1 MKIVTIEQMREL
13 DRQANAAG
21 QPFAA
26 LMERAGRAVAEAIGA
41 RCALAGASVLVL
53 VGPGHNGGDGL
64 VCGRYLAQMGAQ
76 VGLYI
81 WKREVAQDANWARA
95 AELGLAATWSGEDA
109 GLARLR
115 QLAAGTD
122 VIVDALLGTGV
133 ARPIGGTLLEI
144 LEATRQ
150 ALAERRVSDADR
162 PLCVPHRPPE
172 PSPRSPLVV
181 AVDVPSGI
189 DGNTGAAD
197 PAALPA
203 DLTVTFG
210 LPKIGQFRYPAA
222 ALLGEL
228 LIADIGI
235 PAGLDR
241 DIRLELATPQGVRQR
256 LPLRPPDAHKGSFGK
271 ALVVAGSARYVGAA
285 CLASAAASRAGAG
298 LVTLAAAQT
307 LHPIL
312 AAKLTEATF
321 LPLPDAEGALVEAA
335 LAALDSE
342 LPGYQALLV
351 GPGLGQDPR
360 TRAFIRGL
368 LGLTPARPQERLGFL
383 GAADGAP
390 APARALPPALV
401 IDADGLNGLAE
412 TPGWWR
418 ELRAPAVLTPHPGEM
433 ARLLGCSV
441 AEVQA
446 DRLGA
451 AQRAARD
458 WGHVVALKGAY
469 TVIAA
474 PTGET
479 TIAPFANPGLASAG
493 TGDVLAGTIVG
504 LLAQGLSAYDAAVAG
519 VYAHGL
525 AGELARRELGEMG
538 LVASDLLPMLPRA
551 LRQMRG

>member
-458 WGHVVALKGAY
+458 WGHVVA
-469 TVIAA
+469 
-474 PTGET
+474 
-479 TIAPFANPGLASAG
+479 
-493 TGDVLAGTIVG
+493 
-504 LLAQGLSAYDAAVAG
+504 
-519 VYAHGL
+519 
-525 AGELARRELGEMG
+525 
-538 LVASDLLPMLPRA
+538 
-551 LRQMRG
+551 